1 MNKPQGQNIQHKEY
15 AQQYY
20 NNFGWGHMVTRLI
33 CCCCSVTKL
42 YPTLCDPM
50 DWSTPSFPALH
61 YLPEFVQTHTH
72 WVGDAKGQIQ
82 LKRLS
87 RSSSRWSLQG
97 MLEEGCL
104 SALSGVVQESYLSCF
119 WMRRVSWADAVL
131 SRPCTRVS
139 DDWIFWTRYS
149 LWPNL
154 LLRWYLLL
162 AWKKSINSSTL
173 SCLKKKIE
181 KTCLIKI

>member
-1 MNKPQGQNIQHKEY
+1 MQEIK
-15 AQQYY
+15 
-20 NNFGWGHMVTRLI
+20 R
-33 CCCCSVTKL
+33 C
-42 YPTLCDPM
+42 
-50 DWSTPSFPALH
+50 
-61 YLPEFVQTHTH
+61 EFHP
-72 WVGDAKGQIQ
+72 WVGKIPWRKAWHTTPVLLPGESYGQRSLAGTVHGVAKGQIQ

-87 RSSSRWSLQG
+87 SSSSRWSLRG

-104 SALSGVVQESYLSCF
+104 SALPGVVQESYLSCF

-173 SCLKKKIE
+173 SCLKE
-181 KTCLIKI
+181 NWENMPN